1 MSVSTTQFHGPAMA
15 YQPSN
20 LSFCVLKG
28 VAKLHTTVAIS
39 SQSFCL
45 QLLRVDFDLAFVF

>member
-1 MSVSTTQFHGPAMA
+1 MSVSTTQFQGPAMT

-20 LSFCVLKG
+20 LLFCGLKG